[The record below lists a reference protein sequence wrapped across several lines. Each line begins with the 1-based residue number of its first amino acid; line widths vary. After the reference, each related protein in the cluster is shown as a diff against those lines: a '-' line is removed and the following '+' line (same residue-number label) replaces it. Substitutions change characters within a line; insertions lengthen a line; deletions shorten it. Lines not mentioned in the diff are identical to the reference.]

1 MSPSFGAGHLEG
13 PLEETPLPWQVV
25 LEVGSSLISRDS
37 HFLSVNT
44 EHLGQIIFCVQPSRK
59 EVCFLL
65 CSLGVQTQWDQD
77 PVVPCSLLYQV
88 FSEKNKDSPTSGS
101 LKSESYVE
109 LPLRSA
115 LSVNYVFKALSA
127 CHQKFSTET
136 QT

>member
-1 MSPSFGAGHLEG
+1 MA
-13 PLEETPLPWQVV
+13 VV
-25 LEVGSSLISRDS
+25 LEAGSSSISRDS

-44 EHLGQIIFCVQPSRK
+44 DLFWLSHLGQIIFCVQPSRK
-59 EVCFLL
+59 EVRRVCSCVLL
-65 CSLGVQTQWDQD
+65 EYTHSGTET
-77 PVVPCSLLYQV
+77 LLYQV
-88 FSEKNKDSPTSGS
+88 FSEENKDSPTSGS

-115 LSVNYVFKALSA
+115 LSINCVFKALSA